1 MIRVTCYQSRLF
13 SVYIM
18 LHVDI
23 NKLHVNIIML
33 HVDIIYLACKGQK
46 YATIA
51 NIKIKITRQKFS
63 LYYKELW
70 RITMQGDEVGM
81 TH

>member
-1 MIRVTCYQSRLF
+1 MQHNYVDMHDSSRMLQI
-13 SVYIM
+13 SLVDIM

-33 HVDIIYLACKGQK
+33 HVDIIYCACRGQK

-51 NIKIKITRQKFS
+51 NIKIKIARQKFS
-63 LYYKELW
+63 LYYRE
-70 RITMQGDEVGM
+70 Q
-81 TH
+81 